1 MRRNQFSKNL
11 RKKVS
16 GQKKKNNNNNSE
28 SQRQERIGDVL
39 KSLCV
44 CVVGVQGVIKFLCGD
59 LERRYRSSLVGF
71 ICCGKGLSTK
81 SSGKIQKGF

>member
-16 GQKKKNNNNNSE
+16 GQKKKKNSE
-28 SQRQERIGDVL
+28 SPRQDQIGDVL

-44 CVVGVQGVIKFLCGD
+44 CVVGVQRVIKFLWGD
-59 LERRYRSSLVGF
+59 WERRYRSSLVGF
-71 ICCGKGLSTK
+71 ICCGKGFLS
-81 SSGKIQKGF
+81 FY